1 MVKVE
6 DVVEN
11 LTGYVESR
19 IEVIKLDVKNEVTRI
34 SVATVVW
41 MIVSIF
47 ALMVLVCLSI
57 ALGLWLGD
65 LTGSQPLGF
74 VLVALVYVV
83 VSAGLLAS
91 QESLQKVVAR
101 RVFPNHKH

>member
-34 SVATVVW
+34 SVTAVVW
-41 MIVSIF
+41 TIVSLF

-57 ALGLWLGD
+57 ALGLWLGH
-65 LTGSQPLGF
+65 LTGSLPLGF
-74 VLVALVYVV
+74 VLVSLVYVII
-83 VSAGLLAS
+83 SAGLIAS
-91 QESLQKVVAR
+91 QESLQKAVYK

>member
-19 IEVIKLDVKNEVTRI
+19 IEVIKLDVKNEVTRV
-34 SVATVVW
+34 SVAAVVW
-41 MIVSIF
+41 TIVSIF

-57 ALGLWLGD
+57 ALGLWLGR
-65 LTGSQPLGF
+65 LTDSLPLGF
-74 VLVALVYVV
+74 VLVALIYVV
-83 VSAGLLAS
+83 ISTGLIAS
-91 QESLQKVVAR
+91 QESLHKAVSR